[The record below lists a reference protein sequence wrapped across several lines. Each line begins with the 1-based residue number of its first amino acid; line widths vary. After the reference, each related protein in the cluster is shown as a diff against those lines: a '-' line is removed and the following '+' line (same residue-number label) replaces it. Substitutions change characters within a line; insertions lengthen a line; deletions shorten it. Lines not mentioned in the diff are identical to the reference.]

1 MQVKI
6 GAGEFAGFKQRSFAD
21 SAAFVAEVAAFNA
34 GCLAAGS
41 VTWGRDEPV
50 APAGQRG
57 LWLPAQDQNCMC

>member
-21 SAAFVAEVAAFNA
+21 SVAFVTEVAAFND

-41 VTWGRDEPV
+41 ATWG
-50 APAGQRG
+50 
-57 LWLPAQDQNCMC
+57 